1 MLTIENNLQTEVV
14 GSEDGKYTYEVRRS
28 WGNGG
33 KALVIELY
41 PAVSAKKSGCWD
53 LSAMHLINH
62 ADELGWGEV
71 RIINLYS
78 KVFSSKPS
86 VKELKSDVEN
96 TAYIRAIFEEEAV
109 KDYDIV
115 IAWGSSLETHLGT
128 IHAKAELLD
137 MLKEKGLE
145 NQVKHIITDRLD
157 TNGQRGTH
165 PLYLGLR
172 YAKETWK
179 LQPYPLEKALE
190 ELKNNIP
197 KKQEK
202 NLPNAEKTADSDRE
216 EKRETPDQTNR
227 IEAKPKKGRKKD
239 VLPNKKPA

>member
-1 MLTIENNLQTEVV
+1 
-14 GSEDGKYTYEVRRS
+14 
-28 WGNGG
+28 
-33 KALVIELY
+33 
-41 PAVSAKKSGCWD
+41 
-53 LSAMHLINH
+53 
-62 ADELGWGEV
+62 
-71 RIINLYS
+71 
-78 KVFSSKPS
+78 
-86 VKELKSDVEN
+86 
-96 TAYIRAIFEEEAV
+96 
-109 KDYDIV
+109 
-115 IAWGSSLETHLGT
+115 
-128 IHAKAELLD
+128 